1 MSTCATRSSEPPPPS
16 RGAEAEQVVELTK
29 VVELIRTP
37 RGLGLRCGDDGLG
50 QCRVV
55 AIGPDSQAE
64 RSGSFAVHD
73 RLVALNGQPLTSYAT
88 FKEKLAAIA
97 IGAKVAIEI
106 AIEIAPAALAAIEA
120 ATSAGG
126 AAGGPKDSL
135 VTVTALLPPPPPPSS
150 ASPAT
155 EPRAERALSTP
166 ERAVG
171 DGNQRGGA
179 RWGPRTPTDAP
190 PEHGGGGG
198 VGGTRAPRPA
208 AISLGPSQAE
218 TEGPASPQARQHQW
232 LSDEITQI
240 DLDETADA
248 SLLPGPPPEGWATCE
263 DGGFVRV
270 GGETRPQ
277 PRARTLSFSAKHVP
291 SMLRR
296 QSSIEA
302 RLQAPAPKHVPSVP
316 HRQTTTEAARLQ
328 SEGGRMFGRLGA
340 SSPRP
345 SSRPSSPALP
355 PSRTPLRVSPPKIP
369 LSPHGPP
376 PIAPLDTAALEP
388 RSSASSPYSE
398 RAYSK
403 LDGAILDPTPA
414 AMRYNPDQEPPQVT
428 HAAAPPCPSDTTY
441 AQRTPPTPLPLTAE
455 RRPPLTAMQVILSYA
470 SNMCGGQGKSLMWS
484 LVNELHRRNITVF
497 ATPMTPTG
505 EAWDDY
511 FFGQLPHAKAF
522 VALFCPAYF
531 ESDKCKHEL
540 ARAYK
545 ANVRIMPLLFEDLP
559 AQILQMQPGWMG
571 ESPADVRLGNNVKG
585 GVGQMLPEPGETF
598 EQEWTRNV
606 DKLASEILGLP
617 LSSQLGIAVDKL
629 ASFSSSPPPL
639 TDARPLPS
647 TSPSKPAPP
656 ALGEI
661 ISAAASSTYSVR
673 ASASLP
679 PASPTLSSSPEGPSS
694 PVNTPQ
700 NAVDEAA
707 ADDDD
712 SEAEAARRVVW
723 IRYHLKLGNYNE
735 ATELGWDGAPPSPGH
750 LHRRLTLWPYTPHSP
765 AQAHRAPSDPIAA
778 THPLARAHRAPSS
791 ALRQAT

>member
-1 MSTCATRSSEPPPPS
+1 
-16 RGAEAEQVVELTK
+16 
-29 VVELIRTP
+29 
-37 RGLGLRCGDDGLG
+37 
-50 QCRVV
+50 
-55 AIGPDSQAE
+55 
-64 RSGSFAVHD
+64 
-73 RLVALNGQPLTSYAT
+73 
-88 FKEKLAAIA
+88 
-97 IGAKVAIEI
+97 
-106 AIEIAPAALAAIEA
+106 
-120 ATSAGG
+120 
-126 AAGGPKDSL
+126 
-135 VTVTALLPPPPPPSS
+135 
-150 ASPAT
+150 
-155 EPRAERALSTP
+155 
-166 ERAVG
+166 
-171 DGNQRGGA
+171 
-179 RWGPRTPTDAP
+179 
-190 PEHGGGGG
+190 
-198 VGGTRAPRPA
+198 
-208 AISLGPSQAE
+208 
-218 TEGPASPQARQHQW
+218 
-232 LSDEITQI
+232 
-240 DLDETADA
+240 
-248 SLLPGPPPEGWATCE
+248 
-263 DGGFVRV
+263 
-270 GGETRPQ
+270 
-277 PRARTLSFSAKHVP
+277 
-291 SMLRR
+291 
-296 QSSIEA
+296 
-302 RLQAPAPKHVPSVP
+302 
-316 HRQTTTEAARLQ
+316 
-328 SEGGRMFGRLGA
+328 
-340 SSPRP
+340 
-345 SSRPSSPALP
+345 
-355 PSRTPLRVSPPKIP
+355 
-369 LSPHGPP
+369 
-376 PIAPLDTAALEP
+376 
-388 RSSASSPYSE
+388 
-398 RAYSK
+398 
-403 LDGAILDPTPA
+403 
-414 AMRYNPDQEPPQVT
+414 
-428 HAAAPPCPSDTTY
+428 
-441 AQRTPPTPLPLTAE
+441 
-455 RRPPLTAMQVILSYA
+455 MQVILSYA

-712 SEAEAARRVVW
+712 SEAEAARRVAW
-723 IRYHLKLGNYNE
+723 IQHHLKLGNFDE
-735 ATELGWDGAPPSPGH
+735 ATELGWDGGP
-750 LHRRLTLWPYTPHSP
+750 
-765 AQAHRAPSDPIAA
+765 
-778 THPLARAHRAPSS
+778 
-791 ALRQAT
+791 